1 MGRFY
6 FNFRQGESY
15 SADEEGCKFGTV
27 EEAYL
32 GAVAAAQDIWR
43 ELLVQREDPLA
54 CAFEVTDDQGNDLFT
69 LPFSEVLDACGSR
82 TADTLPPKHSQ
93 IVTALETGR
102 RSRKSMSDVSTAANE
117 ARATLRETLRL
128 LAEIGS
134 AAGK

>member
-15 SADEEGCKFGTV
+15 SSDDEGSSFTTV

-32 GAVAAAQDIWR
+32 GAMAAAQDIWR

-69 LPFSEVLDACGSR
+69 LPFSEVLDACGTR
-82 TADTLPPKHSQ
+82 IADRLPPKGHH
-93 IVTALETGR
+93 IVNALETGR
-102 RSRKSMSDVSTAANE
+102 RSKSAMKDVTNIAKE
-117 ARATLRETLRL
+117 ARATLAETIRL
-128 LAEIGS
+128 LRDIGV